1 MFAALMD
8 NCVALKIGSHPSVK
22 ACLLD
27 EPIPLDLGVGSS
39 STQSKAKQRLRK
51 RETVPQEDAPAQ
63 LRFLS
68 QPRDTDI
75 RVTSE
80 YVYDDSAGEG
90 MTAYVVSTGA
100 NPDNPDFADMLGTTE
115 WLWPTE
121 ELWNAYAVDEYEEPY
136 ESFTDPANHGCC
148 VISTIAGRD
157 FGVAKK
163 ANVVIVKTVTI
174 QTGEGQGMFLGIY
187 VLEAISLVIDDMHS
201 RDEKGQSV
209 NGKAV
214 ITFTTQIH
222 WDPKSEND
230 LPWIN
235 MLENAI
241 LELLELDVVV
251 VVSSGNYKNT
261 EGYSDDVDAYPA
273 LFAAD
278 YPGIIV
284 AGAVTP
290 DGMEC
295 QFSQGGP
302 LVEVWAPG
310 ETIEC
315 ADNVG
320 TGYQVLDGTSFS
332 SGFVSG
338 LALYLLKLDPTLQ
351 RPGTGTT
358 SAVVKARII
367 QDAYSRKE
375 GDVEFPPAIWNGL
388 ASPLCAAVGVGEE
401 DAEASCPL
409 FSSAVSSSSSATWRS
424 STASTLRIS
433 TTTDATSEPS
443 VVLSDPCNNG
453 ER

>member
-1 MFAALMD
+1 M
-8 NCVALKIGSHPSVK
+8 K

-27 EPIPLDLGVGSS
+27 EPIPFDLGVGSS

-251 VVSSGNYKNT
+251 VVSSGNYKVNT
-261 EGYSDDVDAYPA
+261 LPYYAHPIFTNTGLTSQHRTRKVTQMMSMPTQHSSPQTTLESSSPA
-273 LFAAD
+273 
-278 YPGIIV
+278 
-284 AGAVTP
+284 
-290 DGMEC
+290 
-295 QFSQGGP
+295 QSP
-302 LVEVWAPG
+302 LMVW
-310 ETIEC
+310 
-315 ADNVG
+315 NVNSRKG
-320 TGYQVLDGTSFS
+320 VP
-332 SGFVSG
+332 
-338 LALYLLKLDPTLQ
+338 LLKYGHRAKL
-351 RPGTGTT
+351 
-358 SAVVKARII
+358 
-367 QDAYSRKE
+367 
-375 GDVEFPPAIWNGL
+375 
-388 ASPLCAAVGVGEE
+388 
-401 DAEASCPL
+401 
-409 FSSAVSSSSSATWRS
+409 SSAP
-424 STASTLRIS
+424 
-433 TTTDATSEPS
+433 TT
-443 VVLSDPCNNG
+443 
-453 ER
+453 